1 MWKGLRKTNWNMNHH
16 TALLLLAICAAP
28 ALAQS
33 QPAALDSPAFEV
45 ATVAPSNPMAA
56 RSGKSGITVDPGRMS
71 ARRVSL
77 KELVFEAY
85 NVPYYQI
92 SGGPAWLDSEEYDID
107 AKAET
112 PATRDQ
118 MRLMLRTLLAGRF
131 KLAIHRESKEMR
143 VYALTVAKNGPL
155 IHAFK
160 EGETAAAK
168 QPPLGVRHC
177 RCDMSQFAGV
187 LSIQLSIP
195 LLEDPS
201 TPSRSN
207 GPLIPVVDKTGLK
220 GTYNFDV
227 EVKPEPDG
235 DSITAWQRALQQQL
249 GLKLE
254 AQKAPIEIIVI
265 DHAEKI
271 PARN

>member
-1 MWKGLRKTNWNMNHH
+1 MWKGLRKTNWNMNRH
-16 TALLLLAICAAP
+16 TALLLLSACFAA

-33 QPAALDSPAFEV
+33 QPAAPASPAFEV
-45 ATVAPSNPMAA
+45 ATVEPSNPMAA

-85 NVPYYQI
+85 NMPYYRI
-92 SGGPAWLDSEEYDID
+92 SGGPSWLDSEEYDID
-107 AKAET
+107 AKTET
-112 PATRDQ
+112 PADRDQ
-118 MRLMLRTLLAGRF
+118 MRLMLRTLLADRF
-131 KLAIHRESKEMR
+131 KLTIHRESKEMR
-143 VYALTVAKNGPL
+143 VYALTPAKNGPL
-155 IHAFK
+155 IHAIK
-160 EGETAAAK
+160 DGETGPAK
-168 QPPLGVRHC
+168 QLPLGVQHYH
-177 RCDMSQFAGV
+177 CDMPQFAGL
-187 LSIQLSIP
+187 LSIRLSIP

-207 GPLIPVVDKTGLK
+207 GPLIPVLDKTGLT
-220 GTYNFDV
+220 GTYDIDIEV
-227 EVKPEPDG
+227 EPEPDG

-254 AQKAPIEIIVI
+254 AQKAPVEIIVI
-265 DHAEKI
+265 DHAEKT

>member
-1 MWKGLRKTNWNMNHH
+1 MNHH

-33 QPAALDSPAFEV
+33 QPAAPASPAFEV
-45 ATVAPSNPMAA
+45 ATVEPSNPMAA

-155 IHAFK
+155 IHEAK
-160 EGETAAAK
+160 EGDSASAN
-168 QPPLGVRHC
+168 QFSMGVRHFHC
-177 RCDMSQFAGV
+177 ELSQFAGI
-187 LSIQLSIP
+187 LSVQLSIP

-220 GTYNFDV
+220 GTYDFDV

-254 AQKAPIEIIVI
+254 AQKAPVEMIVI
-265 DHAEKI
+265 DHMEKL
-271 PARN
+271 PAGN

>member
-1 MWKGLRKTNWNMNHH
+1 MCKGLRKTNWNMNHH

-33 QPAALDSPAFEV
+33 QPAAPASPAFEV
-45 ATVAPSNPMAA
+45 ATVEPSNPLAA
-56 RSGKSGITVDPGRMS
+56 RSGKRGITADPGRLS

-77 KELVFEAY
+77 KELILEAY
-85 NVPYYQI
+85 AVYYYRI
-92 SGGPAWLDSEEYDID
+92 SGGPSWLDSEEYDID
-107 AKAET
+107 AKTET
-112 PATRDQ
+112 PADRDQ
-118 MRLMLRTLLAGRF
+118 MRLMLRTLLADRF
-131 KLAIHRESKEMR
+131 KLTIHRESKEMR
-143 VYALTVAKNGPL
+143 VYALTLAKNGPL
-155 IHAFK
+155 IHAIK
-160 EGETAAAK
+160 DGETAPAS
-168 QPPLGVRHC
+168 QPPLGVQHYHG
-177 RCDMSQFAGV
+177 DMPQFAGL
-187 LSIQLSIP
+187 LSMRLSIP

-207 GPLIPVVDKTGLK
+207 GPLIPVLDQTGLK
-220 GTYNFDV
+220 GIYDIDI

-254 AQKAPIEIIVI
+254 AQRASIEIVVI

>member
-1 MWKGLRKTNWNMNHH
+1 MWKGLRKTNWNMNRH
-16 TALLLLAICAAP
+16 TALLLLSACCAA

-33 QPAALDSPAFEV
+33 QPAAPASLAFEV
-45 ATVAPSNPMAA
+45 ATVEPSNPMAA
-56 RSGKSGITVDPGRMS
+56 RGKSGITVDPGRMS

-92 SGGPAWLDSEEYDID
+92 SGGPAWLDSEQYDID

-131 KLAIHRESKEMR
+131 KLTIHRESKEMR
-143 VYALTVAKNGPL
+143 VYALTVAKNGPM
-155 IHAFK
+155 IHAIQ
-160 EGETAAAK
+160 EEEAAPAK
-168 QPPLGVRHC
+168 QPPLGVQHFH
-177 RCDMSQFAGV
+177 CDMPQFAGL
-187 LSIQLSIP
+187 LSIRLSIP

-207 GPLIPVVDKTGLK
+207 GPLIPVVDKTGLR
-220 GTYNFDV
+220 GTYNIDV

>member
-1 MWKGLRKTNWNMNHH
+1 MNRD
-16 TALLLLAICAAP
+16 TALLLATVALAAAAAP
-28 ALAQS
+28 RAQA
-33 QPAALDSPAFEV
+33 QFQAAAPVSPAFEV
-45 ATVAPSNPMAA
+45 ATVQPSNPIAA
-56 RSGKSGITVDPGRMS
+56 KGGRGGITADPGRLS

-85 NVPYYQI
+85 SVPYYQI
-92 SGGPAWLDSEEYDID
+92 SGGPSWLDSDEYDID

-112 PATRDQ
+112 PVDRDQ
-118 MRLMLRTLLAGRF
+118 MRLMLRTLLADRF
-131 KLAIHRESKEMR
+131 KLVIHRESQEMR

-155 IHAFK
+155 IHAIQG
-160 EGETAAAK
+160 GETVPAK
-168 QPPLGVRHC
+168 QPPLGVQHFH
-177 RCDMSQFAGV
+177 CDMPQFAGL
-187 LSIQLSIP
+187 LSIRLSIP

-207 GPLIPVVDKTGLK
+207 GPLIPVLDKTGLK
-220 GTYNFDV
+220 GTYDIDI

-271 PARN
+271 PVRN

>member
-16 TALLLLAICAAP
+16 TALLLLAVCPAP

-33 QPAALDSPAFEV
+33 QAAAPASPAFEV
-45 ATVAPSNPMAA
+45 ATIEPSNPITA
-56 RSGKSGITVDPGRMS
+56 RSDRGGITVDPGRMS

-92 SGGPAWLDSEEYDID
+92 SGGPSGLYAKKSDID
-107 AKAET
+107 ARAEP

-155 IHAFK
+155 IHEAK
-160 EGETAAAK
+160 EGDSSSAN
-168 QPPLGVRHC
+168 QFSMGVRHFHC
-177 RCDMSQFAGV
+177 ELSRFAGI
-187 LSIQLSIP
+187 LSVQLGIP

-207 GPLIPVVDKTGLK
+207 GPLRSEEHT
-220 GTYNFDV
+220 
-227 EVKPEPDG
+227 
-235 DSITAWQRALQQQL
+235 S
-249 GLKLE
+249 
-254 AQKAPIEIIVI
+254 
-265 DHAEKI
+265 
-271 PARN
+271 

>member
-1 MWKGLRKTNWNMNHH
+1 MCKGLRKTNWNMNHH

-33 QPAALDSPAFEV
+33 QPAAPASPAFEV
-45 ATVAPSNPMAA
+45 ATVEPSNPMAA

-85 NVPYYQI
+85 NVPSYQI

-131 KLAIHRESKEMR
+131 KMAIHRESKEMR

-155 IHAFK
+155 IHEAK
-160 EGETAAAK
+160 EGDSASAK
-168 QPPLGVRHC
+168 DRKSTRLNSSHLGI
-177 RCDMSQFAGV
+177 S
-187 LSIQLSIP
+187 
-195 LLEDPS
+195 
-201 TPSRSN
+201 
-207 GPLIPVVDKTGLK
+207 
-220 GTYNFDV
+220 Y
-227 EVKPEPDG
+227 
-235 DSITAWQRALQQQL
+235 
-249 GLKLE
+249 
-254 AQKAPIEIIVI
+254 
-265 DHAEKI
+265 
-271 PARN
+271 